1 MPSFFF
7 LPRFQV
13 YYLLGIPHAF
23 LLTTSGSRQQLL
35 FGILGVLRSLFAW
48 LGITVFYGSLW
59 PWFASLGF
67 YGLLWICCIYF
78 YSQGSFRVLVGNNKL
93 LYYGAHFSV
102 FNFAF
107 DVCGRGLADLRIQ
120 HWIFLAAN
128 AVCAVILLVG
138 LFLVSPWR
146 RAWGCYCKSDRSNP
160 WKLDRGLCPMYTDF
174 YDPPST
180 ANSGENNLICRDLS
194 FASSSKCGNHDACI
208 TGQIDDGLPRYWHL
222 VTMIAMS
229 SFTVSLSLIRAKVR
243 EINISAMT

>member
-1 MPSFFF
+1 MW
-7 LPRFQV
+7 LQV
-13 YYLLGIPHAF
+13 YYLLGVPHAF

-78 YSQGSFRVLVGNNKL
+78 YSQGSFRVLAGNNKL

-107 DVCGRGLADLRIQ
+107 DVCGRGLNDLRIQ